1 MKMSKIAALE
11 RKGVLFMPKQ
21 TIYNAGIYVRLSKDD
36 ERAGESLSIE
46 NQKLI
51 LTKYVTEQGWNIVDT
66 YVDDGYS
73 GTNFNRP
80 GVTRLLDD
88 AKTGKINLIIVKDL
102 SRFGRNYVQV
112 GQYIDYIFPTYNI
125 RFIAL
130 NDNVDTF
137 NTDSTAMDMMPI
149 MNVFNEWHAANTSKK
164 IKAVIESN
172 AKSGKYRSTFAAYG
186 YTKGN
191 DENRLPVIDEPAA
204 AVVRRIFEMRS
215 QGISP
220 RHIADKLNEEKVPI
234 PSDYRYAKLGKPNPR
249 KTSHLWSA
257 DTIKQILRNPIYLGN
272 IYQLRTTTVSYK
284 NHKIVKK
291 DKEDWAITE
300 NSHEPIISQE
310 LWDKVKEIESS
321 VSRGKCSKMHETTP
335 LSGLMFCA
343 DCGEKMRLC
352 TNNTTNGSKKLPR
365 KYIRHNYQCGAYSRF
380 GKFYCTSHYIK
391 MKDIDAVVL
400 ADIRSMAA
408 LVVEDEESAR
418 KRFLSE
424 KAQVNSRQT
433 AEEQKH
439 LRDAKYRLDE
449 LNKLIPSIYE
459 DKVLGKISETVCVNL
474 LEKYQAEQKALSE
487 DVAELERKLSA
498 VKQDEEDV
506 EEFIC
511 RLKKYTDVQELTRE
525 MCLELI
531 EYITVDEYA
540 ADRAR
545 DIHIYYKLLEKPL
558 KSKQRLDTAKIQ

>member
-1 MKMSKIAALE
+1 
-11 RKGVLFMPKQ
+11 MPKQ

-51 LTKYVTEQGWNIVDT
+51 LTKYVNEEGWNIVDT

-102 SRFGRNYVQV
+102 SRFGRNYIQV

-137 NTDSTAMDMMPI
+137 NADSTAMDMMPI

-220 RHIADKLNEEKVPI
+220 RHIANKLNDEKVTI

-257 DTIKQILRNPIYLGN
+257 DTVKQILRNPIYLGN

-300 NSHEPIISQE
+300 NTHEPIISQE

-321 VSRGKCSKMHETTP
+321 VSRGKCSKRHETTP

-408 LVVEDEESAR
+408 LVVEDEDSAR

-424 KAQVNSRQT
+424 KSQVNSRQT
-433 AEEQKH
+433 AEEQKR

-449 LNKLIPSIYE
+449 LSKLIPSIYE
-459 DKVLGKISETVCVNL
+459 DKVLGKIPEAVCVNL
-474 LEKYQAEQKALSE
+474 LEKYQAEQKVLTANVE
-487 DVAELERKLSA
+487 KLEEQLSA
-498 VKQDEEDV
+498 VEKDEEDV
-506 EEFIC
+506 EEFIS

-545 DIHIYYKLLEKPL
+545 DIHIYYKLLDKPL
-558 KSKQRLDTAKIQ
+558 KNKQRLDTAKIQ

>member
-1 MKMSKIAALE
+1 
-11 RKGVLFMPKQ
+11 MPKQ

-102 SRFGRNYVQV
+102 SRFGRNYIQV

-204 AVVRRIFEMRS
+204 SVVRRIFEMRS

-220 RHIADKLNEEKVPI
+220 RHIADKLNDEKVTI

-257 DTIKQILRNPIYLGN
+257 DTVKQILRNPIYLGN

-300 NSHEPIISQE
+300 NTHEPIISQE

-321 VSRGKCSKMHETTP
+321 VSRGKCSKRHETTP

-365 KYIRHNYQCGAYSRF
+365 KYIRHNYQCGACSRF

-408 LVVEDEESAR
+408 LVVEDEDSAR

-424 KAQVNSRQT
+424 KSQVNSRQT
-433 AEEQKH
+433 AEEQKR

-449 LNKLIPSIYE
+449 LSKLIPSIYE
-459 DKVLGKISETVCVNL
+459 DKVLGKIPEAVCVNL
-474 LEKYQAEQKALSE
+474 LEKYQAEQKVLTA
-487 DVAELERKLSA
+487 DVEKLEEQLSA
-498 VKQDEEDV
+498 LEKDEEDV

-525 MCLELI
+525 MCLDLI

-545 DIHIYYKLLEKPL
+545 DIHIYYKLLDKPL
-558 KSKQRLDTAKIQ
+558 KNKQRLDTAKIQ